1 MVRRSGSVVSAVSLV
16 LIAAAAC
23 RHQHDISRCCL
34 VIHSDDAG
42 FSSAVNTATT
52 KAMEIGVVSSASI
65 MVPLPG
71 FPEIAEYAKKHPEK
85 DFGVH
90 LTLTSEKRNFR
101 WGPILKGMVPSL
113 VQEDGSFWRTAEEV
127 ADRANPDDVYREL
140 CAQIDGAFE
149 RGVPVTHLD
158 HHMWV
163 MLQTPELL
171 KVYVQIGVE
180 YGLPVRLH
188 RRLTHEECGER
199 LNDPAQYK
207 AIIQP
212 AIESGNALFDLIE
225 TNNYEVSPD
234 QKRHYYIDI
243 LRNLEPGFS
252 ELCIHCCENRLGA
265 LLPNA
270 PDRRAAD
277 ATVFTSEEI
286 RDEIQRQG
294 IRVVSWKELQLLNLH
309 HQQ

>member
-1 MVRRSGSVVSAVSLV
+1 MVRQSVAGAYVFVLMVLSVAAVLFRRSCYVCS
-16 LIAAAAC
+16 
-23 RHQHDISRCCL
+23 L
-34 VIHSDDAG
+34 VIHTDDAG
-42 FSSAVNTATT
+42 FSSPVNTATT
-52 KAMEIGVVSSASI
+52 RAMEIGVVSSASV

-71 FPEIAEYAKKHPEK
+71 FPEIAEYAKKHPDR

-90 LTLTSEKRNFR
+90 LTLTSEKHNFR
-101 WGPILKGMVPSL
+101 WGPIMKGMVPSL
-113 VQEDGSFWRTAEEV
+113 VQEDGSFWRTSEDV
-127 ADRANPDDVYREL
+127 ADHANPDDAYREL
-140 CAQIDGAFE
+140 SAQIDMAIE
-149 RGVPVTHLD
+149 RGIPVTHLD

-171 KVYVQIGVE
+171 KVYVQLGVE

-212 AIESGNALFDLIE
+212 AVESGNALFDLIE

-252 ELCIHCCENRLGA
+252 EFCIHCCENRLGA

-294 IRVVSWKELQLLNLH
+294 IRVLSWKELQLLNH
-309 HQQ
+309 QHQQ